1 MKSIYKIIFALV
13 LLPLANIH
21 GQETALLPVDS
32 LSLHEILNEVIIS
45 YPAIKKAQ
53 SDIEYS
59 DAKIGLAKSAYLPD
73 VNVTSSFT
81 RLGPTQSITI
91 PNLGSFQ
98 LYPDNNYTAMLNI
111 NETIY
116 DFGKTDKNVSF
127 EKQNKELVG
136 LSVDQLKQKLSGLLI
151 GNYYTIVLLQEA
163 IRIKEEELGTL
174 NEHLNFVQKKEAT
187 GSATKYE
194 ILTTKVRI
202 SAIENQK
209 TDLLTA
215 LEIQRSQLNSFL
227 GKSQDTKLV
236 VKKELLASQ
245 IFASNDSLFSF
256 AFDHR
261 NEMKIARQ
269 KSTLADTHLKMINS
283 QNNPTLNFFGSGGFK
298 NGYLPDINIIT
309 PNYAVGVGI
318 KIPIFDGSRSKFN
331 RIQAN
336 ADIRGNALE
345 TEMARRT
352 IVNEVVESRA
362 NAESALK
369 KVAQSEL
376 QLEQAQQAYSLA
388 ETNYNAGVITNLDLL
403 DNFTSLAESKLV
415 LLKTK
420 IDYTASLLKLKI
432 ALGEK
437 IY

>member
-1 MKSIYKIIFALV
+1 MKSIYKIIFAFA
-13 LLPLANIH
+13 LLPLVNAH
-21 GQETALLPVDS
+21 GQKTALLPGDS
-32 LSLHEILNEVIIS
+32 LSLHEILTEVIHN
-45 YPAIKKAQ
+45 YPAIKKAE
-53 SDIEYS
+53 SDIESS
-59 DAKIGLAKSAYLPD
+59 DAKIGLAKSAYLPE

-81 RLGPTQSITI
+81 HLGPTQSITI

-98 LYPDNNYTAMLNI
+98 LYPDNNYSAMLNI

-116 DFGKTDKNVSF
+116 DFGKTDKNVTF
-127 EKQNKELVG
+127 ERQNKALVS
-136 LSVDQLKQKLSGLLI
+136 LSVDQVKQKLSGLLI

-163 IRIKEEELGTL
+163 IRIKDEELATL

-215 LEIQRSQLNSFL
+215 LEIQQSQLNSFL
-227 GKSQDTKLV
+227 GKSQGTKLV
-236 VKKELLASQ
+236 VKKDLLNTQ
-245 IFASNDSLFSF
+245 ILASNDSLFSF

-261 NEMKIARQ
+261 NEMKIASQ
-269 KSTLADTHLKMINS
+269 KSTLADTHLKMVNS
-283 QNNPTLNFFGSGGFK
+283 QNNPTLNFFGSGGLK

-318 KIPIFDGSRSKFN
+318 KIPIFDGYRSKYT

-336 ADIRGNALE
+336 SDIRVNVLE
-345 TEMARRT
+345 TELARRT

-362 NAESALK
+362 NAESSQK

-388 ETNYNAGVITNLDLL
+388 EINYNAGVITNLDLL
-403 DNFTSLAESKLV
+403 DSFTSLAESKLV

-420 IDYTASLLKLKI
+420 IDYSASLLKLKI